1 MKPSRFSA
9 TLLAASAMLLALT
22 AAPAVQA
29 QQLTIGSPNVAV
41 ADAVVPHPPTKPC
54 VVTLYTNEQFPA
66 TLTNPPVPDF
76 SNHPFTFTPPAGC
89 PGPWE
94 RVVYSADF
102 SVNAGV
108 QYDRTATVWL
118 GGAVIFLGST
128 EEPNSTS
135 TASWHV
141 ERDVTDYS
149 ALFAKAQDGYIY
161 LGNWYDPNGALG
173 VGPLTGVYQASAKLY
188 FYPGDKRNRGERPDE
203 VLNLQQNGS
212 TAGLSTPTQQL
223 AATFTLPTNVERAFL
238 DVYAQNQ
245 SGEEFW
251 YADIPDQQI
260 ANAFFDTFS
269 SPYKEAEVT
278 VDGQPAGI
286 APAYP
291 WIFTGGEDPIL
302 WQPIPGVQT
311 LELHPYRVDLTPFVG
326 LLSNGQPHTI
336 AINVNGLSSTNSSGY
351 FNTWGS
357 LLLYLDHGSRH
368 VTGAVTEN
376 TLEAAP
382 VVYTD
387 NEVKPTDSSGSFAG
401 PISVTSDRR
410 YTIVGTANTSHGAVT
425 TRIDTDMTFSNVQQ
439 LTFIATGPN
448 ANTND
453 QDIVQ
458 DTEIDNTTTMSGDH
472 GRHRVVLHEHRS
484 YPLTFDIDVP
494 SYPGGFDLRTHA
506 DQEFKQRVD
515 IGSGW
520 TMKTARLD
528 NHRIA
533 TATRSPYP
541 TPAAPTNSSQDYT
554 YSDPFGTCYSRTIT
568 SAMGTTW
575 PSVLTGV
582 TDGVGCPWEVNSL
595 SWREQFADFASRE
608 FGATVNLL
616 P

>member
-1 MKPSRFSA
+1 MKSSRFSA
-9 TLLAASAMLLALT
+9 TLLAASAMLLTVT

-41 ADAVVPHPPTKPC
+41 ADAVVPPPATKPC
-54 VVTLYTNEQFPA
+54 VVTLYTNEEFPA
-66 TLTNPPVPDF
+66 TLTNPPVADF
-76 SNHPFTFTPPAGC
+76 SNHPFTFTPPAKC

-108 QYDRTATVWL
+108 QFDRTATVWL

-149 ALFAKAQDGYIY
+149 ALFAKAQAGYIY

-173 VGPLTGVYQASAKLY
+173 SGPLTGIYHASAKLY
-188 FYPGDKRNRGERPDE
+188 FYPGDRRNQGERPDV

-212 TAGLSTPTQQL
+212 TASLSTPTEQL
-223 AATFTLPTNVERAFL
+223 AATFTPPTNVERAFL
-238 DVYAQNQ
+238 DVFAQNQ

-260 ANAFFDTFS
+260 ANDFYDTFS

-291 WIFTGGEDPIL
+291 WIYTGGEDPIL

-311 LELHPYRVDLTPFVG
+311 LDLHPYRVDLTPFVG
-326 LLSNGQPHTI
+326 LLSNGQPHRI
-336 AINVNGLSSTNSSGY
+336 AINVNGLSATSSGY

-368 VTGAVTEN
+368 VTGAVTKD

-387 NEVKPTDSSGSFAG
+387 NEVKPTGSSGSFAG
-401 PISVTSDRR
+401 PISVTSERR

-425 TRIDTDMTFSNVQQ
+425 TRIDTDMRFSNVQE

-458 DTEIDNTTTMSGDH
+458 DTEIDDTTIMSGGN
-472 GRHRVVLHEHRS
+472 GRGGVVLHEHRS

-494 SYPGGFDLRTHA
+494 YYPGGFDLRTYA
-506 DQEFKQRVD
+506 DQAFKQRVD

-520 TMKTARLD
+520 AMKTAKLD

-541 TPAAPTNSSQDYT
+541 TPTTPTNSSQDYT

-568 SAMGTTW
+568 SAMGTAW
-575 PSVLTGV
+575 PSVLTDV
-582 TDGVGCPWEVNSL
+582 TDGVGCPWDVNSL
-595 SWREQFADFASRE
+595 SWREQFAHFASRE
-608 FGATVNLL
+608 FGATVDLL

>member
-1 MKPSRFSA
+1 MKSSKFSA
-9 TLLAASAMLLALT
+9 TALAALLVLT

-41 ADAVVPHPPTKPC
+41 ADAVVPRPPTRPC

-66 TLTNPPVPDF
+66 TLTNPPVSDF

-108 QYDRTATVWL
+108 QYDRSATVWL
-118 GGAVIFLGST
+118 GGAVIFLGTT
-128 EEPNSTS
+128 EEPNTSS

-141 ERDVTDYS
+141 ERDLTDYS
-149 ALFAKAQDGYIY
+149 ALFTKAQDGYIN

-173 VGPLTGVYQASAKLY
+173 DGPLTGIYHASAKIY
-188 FYPGDKRNRGERPDE
+188 FYPGRTRQRERPDE

-212 TAGLSTPTQQL
+212 TASLSTPTDQL
-223 AATFTLPTNVERAFL
+223 TATFTLPTNVERAFL
-238 DVYAQNQ
+238 DVLAQNQ

-260 ANAFFDTFS
+260 ANDFFDTYS

-311 LELHPYRVDLTPFVG
+311 LELHPYRIDLTPFVG
-326 LLSNGQPHTI
+326 VLSNGQPHTI
-336 AINVNGLSSTNSSGY
+336 AINVNGLSATSSSGY
-351 FNTWGS
+351 FNTSAS

-368 VTGAVTEN
+368 VSGAVTRD
-376 TLEAAP
+376 TLEASP
-382 VVYTD
+382 VVYTE

-401 PISVTSDRR
+401 PISVTSNRH
-410 YTIVGTANTSHGAVT
+410 YTIVGTANTSHGMVT
-425 TRIDTDMTFSNVQQ
+425 TRIDTDMAFSNVQQ
-439 LTFIATGPN
+439 LTFIATGPD

-458 DTEIDNTTTMSGDH
+458 DTEIDNTTTISDGD
-472 GRHRVVLHEHRS
+472 GRRGVVLHEHRS

-494 SYPGGFDLRTHA
+494 FYPGGFDLRTHA

-515 IGSGW
+515 IGTGW
-520 TMKTARLD
+520 DMRTARLD
-528 NHRIA
+528 NHRVA

-554 YSDPFGTCYSRTIT
+554 YRDPFGDCYSRTIT
-568 SAMGTTW
+568 AAMGAAW
-575 PSVLTGV
+575 PSVLTSV
-582 TDGVGCPWEVNSL
+582 TDGVGCPWTENSL
-595 SWREQFADFASRE
+595 SWRNQFADFASHE
-608 FGATVNLL
+608 FGATVDLL
-616 P
+616 Q

>member
-1 MKPSRFSA
+1 MKSSRFAA
-9 TLLAASAMLLALT
+9 TALAAGATLLALT
-22 AAPAVQA
+22 AAPAIQA
-29 QQLTIGSPNVAV
+29 QQLSIGSPNVAV
-41 ADAVVPHPPTKPC
+41 ADAVVPPPPTKPC
-54 VVTLYTNEQFPA
+54 VVTLYTNEQFPQ
-66 TLTNPPVPDF
+66 TLTNPPVSDF
-76 SNHPFTFTPPAGC
+76 SNHPFTFTPPGRC
-89 PGPWE
+89 PGPWK

-118 GGAVIFLGST
+118 GGAVIFLGTT
-128 EEPNSTS
+128 EEPNSVS

-141 ERDVTDYS
+141 ERDVTDYG
-149 ALFAKAQDGYIY
+149 ALFTQAQSGYIN

-173 VGPLTGVYQASAKLY
+173 VGPLTGIYHASAKLY
-188 FYPGDKRNRGERPDE
+188 FYPGDRRNQRDRPDE

-212 TAGLSTPTQQL
+212 TASLSTPAQQL

-238 DVYAQNQ
+238 DVLAQNQ

-260 ANAFFDTFS
+260 ANDFFDTFS

-278 VDGQPAGI
+278 IDGQPAGI

-291 WIFTGGEDPIL
+291 WIFTGGEDPLL

-326 LLSNGQPHTI
+326 VLSNGQPHTI
-336 AINVNGLSSTNSSGY
+336 AISVNGLSATNSAGY
-351 FNTWGS
+351 FNTSGS

-368 VTGAVTEN
+368 VSGAVTED
-376 TLEAAP
+376 TLQAAP

-401 PISVTSDRR
+401 SIAVTANRE
-410 YTIVGTANTSHGAVT
+410 YTIAGMVRTSHGIVT
-425 TRIDTDMTFSNVQQ
+425 TRIDTKMAFSNVQQ
-439 LTFIATGPN
+439 LTFIATGPD

-458 DTEIDNTTTMSGDH
+458 STEVDDTTIISDGNR
-472 GRHRVVLHEHRS
+472 GRDVVLHEHRS

-494 SYPGGFDLRTHA
+494 FYSGGFDLRTHA

-515 IGSGW
+515 IGAGW
-520 TMKTARLD
+520 DMRTARLD

-554 YSDPFGTCYSRTIT
+554 YSDSFGTCYSRTIT

-582 TDGVGCPWEVNSL
+582 TDGVGCPWDVNSL
-595 SWREQFADFASRE
+595 SWRERFADFASRE
-608 FGATVNLL
+608 FGATVDIL